1 MSQISSSPSGLFE
14 NDLCLSMSTCSWEN
28 IVQTN
33 PHINTYHIIVFT
45 CVIISPSYPV
55 ISPSSITHH
64 ILSVSCAPADVCEV
78 TMMVSKKW
86 DEKLQDLAEPGG

>member
-1 MSQISSSPSGLFE
+1 MPQHVYMFVGKY
-14 NDLCLSMSTCSWEN
+14 CSDK
-28 IVQTN
+28 
-33 PHINTYHIIVFT
+33 PTYHITVFT

-64 ILSVSCAPADVCEV
+64 ILSFSCAPADVCEV